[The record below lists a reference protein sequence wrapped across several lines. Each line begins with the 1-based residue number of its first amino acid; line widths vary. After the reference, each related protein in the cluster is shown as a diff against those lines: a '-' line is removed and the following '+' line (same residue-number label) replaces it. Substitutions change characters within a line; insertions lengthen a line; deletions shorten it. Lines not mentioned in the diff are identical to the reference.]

1 MFELMKKPFVKF
13 IFTIKLVIL
22 LLSVN
27 SWGIPNEDGGDI
39 ETVGRQ
45 SHHLIVGSRLPG
57 DSDLTRDY
65 IYIRPQSMRIITFEK
80 IINITFSN
88 AKITQVAA
96 YDQKSDGTGAYAV
109 IISGGPGFQYV
120 GLRFVSQVDRGIDF
134 VVELFGK

>member
-1 MFELMKKPFVKF
+1 MFEIMEKTFVKF
-13 IFTIKLVIL
+13 IFTIIVVIL

-27 SWGIPNEDGGDI
+27 SWGIPNENGGNI

-65 IYIRPQSMRIITFEK
+65 IYIRPELKRIITIER

-109 IISGGPGFQYV
+109 IISGGPGFQHV
-120 GLRFVSQVDRGIDF
+120 GLRFVSQLSRGIDF